1 VLDDRMRT
9 RNPELHSPY
18 ATSFFLRDVSVII
31 LSTDLIIKRRGFPQA
46 AFSPRRSHARERS
59 GDVEM
64 PICSLQKYCHF
75 AVLHLAVSSHWA
87 PPILC
92 VAARREMPAHSLSF
106 GRDSCHYWTLSSRK
120 VFVWSGLINIPD
132 SHTFFPTKSVTEIVP
147 RGI

>member
-1 VLDDRMRT
+1 MRT
-9 RNPELHSPY
+9 RNPGLHSPY
-18 ATSFFLRDVSVII
+18 ATSFPLVCLSVII
-31 LSTDLIIKRRGFPQA
+31 LSTDLIIKRRGFPQV

-64 PICSLQKYCHF
+64 PICSPQKHCPF
-75 AVLHLAVSSHWA
+75 EVLHIAVPSHRA

-92 VAARREMPAHSLSF
+92 VAARPEMPAHSLSF
-106 GRDSCHYWTLSSRK
+106 GRDSRPYWTLSFRR

-132 SHTFFPTKSVTEIVP
+132 SHSSFPTKSVTEIIP